1 MIDRNGS
8 QKVGLCGREKEEMEK
23 EKMGAEGKRIIS
35 RCRWVG
41 MEVVSLMYRFTK
53 IYTSSVKLIGM

>member
-8 QKVGLCGREKEEMEK
+8 QKVGLCGREKE
-23 EKMGAEGKRIIS
+23 KMGAEGKRIMS
-35 RCRWVG
+35 CRWVG